1 MPASAAP
8 ALAILADAAALGDD
22 AAWRDLVT
30 RLEPQ
35 LRCVVRGYRLSPP
48 DVDDVVQTTWLQAYA
63 NLGRLRDR
71 AAVGGWLV
79 VVARREALRSLQR
92 GAREILTP
100 DAADLEDPATPE
112 HLALERERVGVLG
125 SAIDRLSGRQ
135 RSVAQALL
143 ARPGRSYDEL
153 AEELSM
159 PVGSIG
165 PTRERA
171 FERLRCDRDL
181 AEVATW

>member
-1 MPASAAP
+1 MP
-8 ALAILADAAALGDD
+8 ALAPSAVASIADAAALGDD
-22 AAWRDLVT
+22 DAWRDLVT
-30 RLEPQ
+30 RFEPQ
-35 LRCVVRGYRLSPP
+35 LRSVVRGYRLSPP

-92 GAREILTP
+92 GAREVLTP
-100 DAADLEDPATPE
+100 DAADSVDAATPE
-112 HLALERERVGVLG
+112 RLALERERVGALG
-125 SAIDRLSGRQ
+125 LAIARLTGRQ
-135 RSVAQALL
+135 RTVAQALL
-143 ARPGRSYDEL
+143 ARPGRSYEELADEL
-153 AEELSM
+153 GM

-171 FERLRCDRDL
+171 FERLRSDREL

>member
-1 MPASAAP
+1 MP
-8 ALAILADAAALGDD
+8 ALAPSAVASIADAAALGDD
-22 AAWRDLVT
+22 DAWRDLVT
-30 RLEPQ
+30 RFEPQ
-35 LRCVVRGYRLSPP
+35 LRSVVRGYRLSPP

-92 GAREILTP
+92 GAREVLTP
-100 DAADLEDPATPE
+100 DAADSVDAATPE
-112 HLALERERVGVLG
+112 HLTLERERVGALG
-125 SAIDRLSGRQ
+125 LAIARLTGRQ
-135 RSVAQALL
+135 RTVAQALL
-143 ARPGRSYDEL
+143 ARPGRSYEELADEL
-153 AEELSM
+153 GM

-171 FERLRCDRDL
+171 FERLRSDREL